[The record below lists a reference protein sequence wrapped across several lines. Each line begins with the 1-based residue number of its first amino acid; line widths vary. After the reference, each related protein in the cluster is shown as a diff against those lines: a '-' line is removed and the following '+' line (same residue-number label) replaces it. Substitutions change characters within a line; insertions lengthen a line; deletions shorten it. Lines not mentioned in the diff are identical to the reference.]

1 MASAML
7 RYALIVACCSVPL
20 ATVQTHAAA
29 LPAQEDPRLIPAFK
43 ADRVWNAVTTT
54 RDNRVFVGFPGADRP
69 GVRVEELSASGEGSP
84 FPNAE
89 WNSWK
94 PGADPVSK
102 FVRVNALR
110 IGPDGMLW
118 VVDWAR
124 PASERRRSKAR
135 RASFVS
141 ISRQMPCHASMT

>member
-7 RYALIVACCSVPL
+7 RYALIVACCSVLL

-69 GVRVEELSASGEGSP
+69 GVRVEELSASGEGSSLSQRGM
-84 FPNAE
+84 E
-89 WNSWK
+89 QLETGRR
-94 PGADPVSK
+94 PG
-102 FVRVNALR
+102 
-110 IGPDGMLW
+110 
-118 VVDWAR
+118 
-124 PASERRRSKAR
+124 
-135 RASFVS
+135 
-141 ISRQMPCHASMT
+141 